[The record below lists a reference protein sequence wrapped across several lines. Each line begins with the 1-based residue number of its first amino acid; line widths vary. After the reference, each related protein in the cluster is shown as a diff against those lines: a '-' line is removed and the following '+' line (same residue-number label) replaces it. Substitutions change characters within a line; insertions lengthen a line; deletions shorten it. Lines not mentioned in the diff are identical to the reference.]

1 MIRLPTVGETLV
13 MTRAGSML
21 TVGRRLQEGGQ
32 GVVHEAFVGDGVFAL
47 KWLRHS
53 DRTAALQNSIAALVE
68 RPRPHPAFVWPID
81 MVVSDEVEG
90 FGYVMRLLEPRFVS
104 FARMLADQPTF
115 RSIVTVARKLVDAFA
130 ALHASGLCY
139 RDISFNNLYVDPIR
153 SEVAIIDNDNVGLD
167 GGDVFVKGTNQFM
180 APEIVRDEAFP
191 STVTD
196 LYSLAVFLF
205 ILFMRGHPLE
215 GMRTISS
222 YSWAAAD
229 HVSEHKLLLRN
240 YGFEPLFV
248 FDPDDDANRPSP
260 ESPLLV
266 YWPIFPRFFR
276 DLFIRSFTDGLT
288 DASLSGRITGSVWR
302 RALLRLADCH
312 ATCPCNAAIFFDP
325 DEPDRPCWRCG
336 RIPPAPPLL
345 RLPGRTVVLAEGAVI
360 TSDHLRRDRAYDESV
375 AVVEAHPSQPGAVVL
390 RNLSSVTWTVEPVG
404 EEAKS
409 VLPSQRLGVRPMRI
423 DFGSAEAQ
431 IALGG

>member
-1 MIRLPTVGETLV
+1 VKKLPVSGDVLT
-13 MTRAGSML
+13 MQRATTTL

-47 KWLRHS
+47 KWLRS
-53 DRTAALQNSIAALVE
+53 SARTETLRASIATLVE

-81 MVVSDEVEG
+81 IVQSEGVEG

-104 FARMLADQPTF
+104 FARMLSDQPTF
-115 RSIVTVARKLVDAFA
+115 RSIVSVARKLVDAFA

-153 SEVAIIDNDNVGLD
+153 LEVAIIDNDNIGLD
-167 GGDVFVKGTNQFM
+167 GGDVFVRGTNQFM
-180 APEIVRDEAFP
+180 APEIVRDEALP

-215 GMRTISS
+215 GQRAIQS
-222 YSWAAAD
+222 YSWAPSN
-229 HVSEHKLLLRN
+229 HVSEHELLLRN

-266 YWPIFPRFFR
+266 YWPIFPAFFR
-276 DLFIRSFTDGLT
+276 ELCTRSFTVGLT
-288 DASLSGRITGSVWR
+288 DATLSGRVTGSGWR
-302 RALLRLADCH
+302 RALQRLADMH
-312 ATCPCNAAIFFDP
+312 ATCACGAAIFYDP
-325 DEPDRPCWRCG
+325 DEPERPCWRCG
-336 RIPPAPPLL
+336 AVPSRQPIL
-345 RLPGRTVVLAEGAVI
+345 RLPGRTVVLSEGTLI
-360 TSDHLRRDRAYDESV
+360 TSEHLRRDRSLDEPV
-375 AVVEAHPSQPGAVVL
+375 ALVEAHPDRPGSVVL
-390 RNLSSVTWTVEPVG
+390 RNLSSVTWSVAP
-404 EEAKS
+404 EAETPKS
-409 VLPSQRLGVRPMRI
+409 VAPSQRLGVRPMRI
-423 DFGSAEAQ
+423 DFGEVGAE
-431 IALGG
+431 IAG